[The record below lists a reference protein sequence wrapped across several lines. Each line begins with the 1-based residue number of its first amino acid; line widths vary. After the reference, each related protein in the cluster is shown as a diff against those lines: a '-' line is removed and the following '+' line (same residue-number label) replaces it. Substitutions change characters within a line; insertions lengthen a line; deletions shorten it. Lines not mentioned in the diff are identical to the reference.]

1 MITISLRSLD
11 HNPVSLGLASM
22 PWPCLSL
29 IYYHKDYNITKIA
42 GLRAS
47 LSGPHP
53 HVMASPIFVIYY
65 CRKDYN
71 IAGIAWLWA
80 GLSKPQPYTMDS
92 LLIVKRITISL
103 RSLDYDSVSL
113 GLTPMPLLL
122 IIFNCW
128 ENYNITRI
136 AWLRACPFGPHPYAM
151 AYHLIDIL
159 KTWKQ

>member
-71 IAGIAWLWA
+71 IAGIAGLWA

-113 GLTPMPLLL
+113 GLTPMPWTLFSSSYLIVERITISQGSLDYELVSLGLTPMPWTLFSLL
-122 IIFNCW
+122 
-128 ENYNITRI
+128 Y
-136 AWLRACPFGPHPYAM
+136 
-151 AYHLIDIL
+151 
-159 KTWKQ
+159 